1 MSLFP
6 EMGHKQSRQQLWNV
20 MNSRVDTNHLIHLS
34 AGNLATPEDENP
46 FKYTSPH
53 TI

>member
-6 EMGHKQSRQQLWNV
+6 EMGHKQSRRQLWNV
-20 MNSRVDTNHLIHLS
+20 MNSHVDTNHFHLS

-46 FKYTSPH
+46 FKYTAPG